1 MLTTAKV
8 NDFGSIFLLISVFF
22 LFRVLLPTEKYKLS
36 HACLNTFN
44 IVKVQ
49 PSVISMVFLVS

>member
-1 MLTTAKV
+1 M
-8 NDFGSIFLLISVFF
+8 SVVF
-22 LFRVLLPTEKYKLS
+22 LFRVLLPTEKYTFS
-36 HACLNTFN
+36 CLLNHFN